1 MWAIESTLD
10 RAIRLLADQD
20 DFERRAFFPVDL
32 GVPLRIEYA
41 WSVWPRRCYRSDRRV
56 WGRAV
61 RVQAV
66 WTGPG
71 EPIIETRWLHRDEA
85 VIMMLKRNAN
95 GTV

>member
-10 RAIRLLADQD
+10 RAIRLLADD
-20 DFERRAFFPVDL
+20 EDFERRAF
-32 GVPLRIEYA
+32 RIAYA
-41 WSVWPRRCYRSDRRV
+41 WSIWPRRCYRSERRV

-71 EPIIETRWLHRDEA
+71 EPIVETRWLHRDEA
-85 VIMMLKRNAN
+85 VIMMLKRNCN
-95 GTV
+95 GHIR

>member
-1 MWAIESTLD
+1 MMWAIEGTLD

-20 DFERRAFFPVDL
+20 DFERRAF
-32 GVPLRIEYA
+32 RIEYA
-41 WSVWPRRCYRSDRRV
+41 WSVWPRRCYRSERRV

-71 EPIIETRWLHRDEA
+71 EPIVETRWLHRDEA
-85 VIMMLKRNAN
+85 VIMMLKRSLN

>member
-1 MWAIESTLD
+1 MLPIEGVME
-10 RAIRLLADQD
+10 RAMRALVDQD
-20 DFERRAFFPVDL
+20 DFERRAF
-32 GVPLRIEYA
+32 RIEYA

-71 EPIIETRWLHRDEA
+71 EPIVETRWLHRDEA
-85 VIMMLKRNAN
+85 VIMMLKRNTN
-95 GTV
+95 GIV